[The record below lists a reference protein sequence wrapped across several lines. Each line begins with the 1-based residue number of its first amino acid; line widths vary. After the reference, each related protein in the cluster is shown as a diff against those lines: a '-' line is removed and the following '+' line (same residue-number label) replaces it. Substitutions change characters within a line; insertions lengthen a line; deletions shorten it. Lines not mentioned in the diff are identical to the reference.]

1 MTDLRYAVLNQNMHG
16 MSQSRRK
23 SSTGRTNSLGS
34 AKVDCHTCWRLGRPC
49 DRQRPQCGTC
59 IKDHQKCG
67 GFVIDLMWDNR
78 VPVSD
83 IGAVQVRVGRP
94 KRGFK
99 FIQGGARSKRKGNGR
114 ARNRQNP
121 SGSANCQLEEPTTSD
136 SECHSYGLQAS
147 TVTEATTPM
156 SSYSID
162 DRDTF
167 ETTGMEVVQFR
178 QGLLPAPSSILFN
191 DLAHKMEP
199 VLNMCETNEL

>member
-1 MTDLRYAVLNQNMHG
+1 

-23 SSTGRTNSLGS
+23 SPTGRTNSLGS
-34 AKVDCHTCWRLGRPC
+34 AKVDCHTCRRLKRPC

-67 GFVIDLMWDNR
+67 GFAIDLMWNNR

-83 IGAVQVRVGRP
+83 VGAVQVRVGRP

-99 FIQGGARSKRKGNGR
+99 FVQGGARSKRKANAR
-114 ARNRQNP
+114 SRNRHN
-121 SGSANCQLEEPTTSD
+121 SSDTANGQFEEPTMTN
-136 SECHSYGLQAS
+136 SECYSYRLEAS
-147 TVTEATTPM
+147 TVAEATTPM
-156 SSYSID
+156 SPYSID
-162 DRDTF
+162 DRDTS
-167 ETTGMEVVQFR
+167 EATGTEVVQFR
-178 QGLLPAPSSILFN
+178 ERLLPAPSSILFD